1 MKRILWFDSVG
12 GASGDMIL
20 ATLIDLGVRPSDLN
34 AALTSLGN
42 FHIAIEARQQASH
55 GMHGSRVTVH
65 AHEHHEHPHH
75 GHHDHN
81 HHDHPSHGPHDHPPH
96 SQPHHAPHRGL
107 LEIEAMIKGSALP
120 PEVKQQSVTVFRRI
134 AEAEGKVHGK
144 PPTEVHFHEVGALD
158 AIADIVG
165 ACLGL
170 HLLGIDHVGCSP
182 LPQGHGTITCAHGI
196 FPNPAPGTVELL
208 KGFPLSQADEPF
220 ELVTPTGAALLTT
233 WSNLKS
239 WPDGWHI
246 KAVGHGFGQR
256 MLNHRPNLLRATLL
270 ESAPVKMNDPDLCL
284 VLETNIDDTTPELV
298 GSLAQKLMAV
308 GAYDAFTSAIQMKKQ
323 RPATLLTVLCAP
335 ELKPVML
342 DLIFTESTTFGVR
355 EHLTRRTMLEREFTS
370 VETSYGAIQIKIGR
384 WHGTPV
390 TASPEYEDCA
400 KAATRHNVPVRAVYE
415 LAQSAGRHLLG

>member
-20 ATLIDLGVRPSDLN
+20 STLIDLGVRPSDLN
-34 AALTSLGN
+34 EALASLGH
-42 FHIAIEARQQASH
+42 FHITIEARQHASH
-55 GMHGSRVTVH
+55 GMHGSQITVH
-65 AHEHHEHPHH
+65 AHEHHATHHHEHLHH
-75 GHHDHN
+75 T
-81 HHDHPSHGPHDHPPH
+81 
-96 SQPHHAPHRGL
+96 PHHAPHRGL
-107 LEIEAMIKGSALP
+107 LEIRAMIEAATLP
-120 PEVKQQSVTVFRRI
+120 PEVKKKSIAVFQRL
-134 AEAEGKVHGK
+134 AEAEARVHGK
-144 PPTEVHFHEVGALD
+144 TPEEVHFHEVGALD

-170 HLLGIDHVGCSP
+170 HLLNIDHVGVSP

-208 KGFPLSQADEPF
+208 KGFAVSHADEPY

-233 WSNLKS
+233 WRNLKS
-239 WPDGWHI
+239 WPEGWLI

-256 MLNHRPNLLRATLL
+256 TLDQRPNLLRGTLL
-270 ESAPVKMNDPDLCL
+270 EAPPVKTMDPDLCL

-298 GSLAQKLMAV
+298 GSLVQKLLAV

-355 EHLTRRTMLEREFTS
+355 EHLTRRTMLEREF
-370 VETSYGAIQIKIGR
+370 ETVVTAYGPIQIKIGR

-400 KAATRHNVPVRAVYE
+400 KAAIAHHVPVRVVYE
-415 LAQSAGRHLLG
+415 SAQTEGRRLLG

>member
-20 ATLIDLGVRPSDLN
+20 STLIDLGVRPSDLN
-34 AALTSLGN
+34 EALASLGD
-42 FHIAIEARQQASH
+42 FHIAIEARQHASN
-55 GMHGSRVTVH
+55 GMHGSQITVH
-65 AHEHHEHPHH
+65 AHEHHAHH
-75 GHHDHN
+75 HHESLGHH
-81 HHDHPSHGPHDHPPH
+81 
-96 SQPHHAPHRGL
+96 HHAPHRGL
-107 LEIEAMIKGSALP
+107 LEILSMIEAATLP
-120 PEVKQQSVTVFRRI
+120 ADVKKKSIAVFQRL
-134 AEAEGKVHGK
+134 AEAEARVHGK
-144 PPTEVHFHEVGALD
+144 TPQEVHFHEVGALD

-170 HLLGIDHVGCSP
+170 HLLHVDHVGFSP

-208 KGFPLSQADEPF
+208 KGFAVTHTDEPY

-239 WPDGWHI
+239 WPDGWLI

-256 MLNHRPNLLRATLL
+256 ILDKRPNLLRGILL
-270 ESAPVKMNDPDLCL
+270 EAAPVKISDPDLCL
-284 VLETNIDDTTPELV
+284 VLETNIDDTTPELIGALV
-298 GSLAQKLMAV
+298 QKLMAV

-335 ELKPVML
+335 ELKPVIL
-342 DLIFTESTTFGVR
+342 DLIFTESTTFGIR
-355 EHLTRRTMLEREFTS
+355 EHLTRRTMLEREFATA
-370 VETSYGAIQIKIGR
+370 ETAYGPIQIKIGR

-390 TASPEYEDCA
+390 TASPEYDDCA
-400 KAATRHNVPVRAVYE
+400 SAAAIHKVSVRVVYE
-415 LAQSAGRHLLG
+415 SAQTAGRRLLW

>member
-20 ATLIDLGVRPSDLN
+20 SALIDLGVRPLDLN
-34 AALTSLGN
+34 EALASLGD
-42 FHIAIEARQQASH
+42 FEISIEARQHASH
-55 GMHGSRVTVH
+55 GMQGSQITVH
-65 AHEHHEHPHH
+65 AHEQHHHHHHEPHAH
-75 GHHDHN
+75 
-81 HHDHPSHGPHDHPPH
+81 
-96 SQPHHAPHRGL
+96 PHHAPHRGL
-107 LEIEAMIKGSALP
+107 LEIQSMINSSSLP
-120 PEVKQQSVTVFRRI
+120 SEVKKKSIAVFKRL
-134 AEAEGKVHGK
+134 AEAEARVHGK
-144 PPTEVHFHEVGALD
+144 TPEEVHFHEVGALD

-170 HLLGIDHVGCSP
+170 HLLHVDHVGFSP

-208 KGFPLSQADEPF
+208 KGFAVTHTDEPY

-233 WSNLKS
+233 WRNLTS
-239 WPDGWHI
+239 WPEGWLI

-256 MLNHRPNLLRATLL
+256 TLDQRPNLLRGTLL
-270 ESAPVKMNDPDLCL
+270 EAPPAKGTDPDLCL

-298 GSLAQKLMAV
+298 GSLVQKLLAV

-355 EHLTRRTMLEREFTS
+355 EHLTRRTMLEREFAI
-370 VETSYGAIQIKIGR
+370 VETAYGPIQIKIGR

-390 TASPEYEDCA
+390 TASPEYDDCA
-400 KAATRHNVPVRAVYE
+400 KAAAAKNVPVRVVYE
-415 LAQSAGRHLLG
+415 SAQSEGRRLLG

>member
-1 MKRILWFDSVG
+1 MKRILWFDSIG

-20 ATLIDLGVRPSDLN
+20 STLVDLGVRPSDLN
-34 AALTSLGN
+34 GALASLGD
-42 FHIAIEARQQASH
+42 FHITIEARQHASH
-55 GMHGSRVTVH
+55 GMHGSRVSVH
-65 AHEHHEHPHH
+65 AHEHRPSHAHPHH
-75 GHHDHN
+75 TN
-81 HHDHPSHGPHDHPPH
+81 
-96 SQPHHAPHRGL
+96 PHHPPHRGL
-107 LEIEAMIKGSALP
+107 LEIQAMIEASALP
-120 PEVKQQSVTVFRRI
+120 REVKQKSISVFRRL
-134 AEAEGKVHGK
+134 AEAEAQVHSNT
-144 PPTEVHFHEVGALD
+144 PEQVHFHEVGALD

-170 HLLGIDHVGCSP
+170 HLLRIDHVGCSP
-182 LPQGHGTITCAHGI
+182 LPQGHGTVTCAHGV

-208 KGFPLSQADEPF
+208 KGFPISQADEPY

-256 MLNHRPNLLRATLL
+256 TLNHRPNLLRGTLL
-270 ESAPVKMNDPDLCL
+270 EAPPVKTNDPDLCL

-298 GSLAQKLMAV
+298 GSLVQKLMTA
-308 GAYDAFTSAIQMKKQ
+308 GAYDAFTTAIQMKKQ
-323 RPATLLTVLCAP
+323 RPATLLTALCAP

-355 EHLTRRTMLEREFTS
+355 EHLTRRTMLDREFAPVT
-370 VETSYGAIQIKIGR
+370 TSYGPIQIKIGR

-390 TASPEYEDCA
+390 TASPEYDDCA
-400 KAATRHNVPVRAVYE
+400 AAAALHNVPVRVVYE
-415 LAQSAGRHLLG
+415 LAQSEGRRLLG